1 MARLGKAGV
10 DGVDLDSVGSE
21 RSTRTGKEGWN
32 PPGNPPG
39 THWPRASG
47 SGPGPSGRILKED
60 PIQPCRPGLA
70 FRDLLVKIVGPCRN
84 EPSHTTAAP
93 PGPDNPHR
101 LSAVLLAVCDGV
113 GRWIGWQALQGNQRD
128 VPSSPSLVPRLTPR
142 IKVLLSTLHAS
153 PPSTCDSPATRLPTG
168 TRLESTA
175 SPVYPSS
182 VLPYPSRTR
191 VSNPP
196 FPSLGPASGA
206 HHPLVLP
213 PHTTRYDTAD
223 RGTSAAHT
231 HKGEPAAHKQDIQT
245 PDRASPSTLGCVCSN
260 LFVSLHRLGDSA
272 QRTDTSHAS
281 DIPPTLIR
289 RPASPLPNPVRP
301 RRKPPGL
308 EHSVCDSLAS
318 GYNTRHGQSCLS
330 CRPVSVT
337 IQKYKHIYYSAAGNH
352 VDSIRYTPRFPS
364 DQDVDCE

>member
-1 MARLGKAGV
+1 MTSTALAA
-10 DGVDLDSVGSE
+10 SV
-21 RSTRTGKEGWN
+21 
-32 PPGNPPG
+32 
-39 THWPRASG
+39 
-47 SGPGPSGRILKED
+47 
-60 PIQPCRPGLA
+60 RPGLA
-70 FRDLLVKIVGPCRN
+70 RKVGIHREIHREPTGRVRLGLVLVLLEGFLKRTRSSPAVRASLFESLLVKIVGPCRN

-128 VPSSPSLVPRLTPR
+128 VPGSPSLVPRLTPR

-191 VSNPP
+191 VSNTP

-213 PHTTRYDTAD
+213 PSYDPIRHGRPRNLGSTHTQRRTRSTQT
-223 RGTSAAHT
+223 RHT
-231 HKGEPAAHKQDIQT
+231 NS
-245 PDRASPSTLGCVCSN
+245 RPSIAVDSWVCLLQPFCVIAPSR
-260 LFVSLHRLGDSA
+260 RLGA
-272 QRTDTSHAS
+272 TDRHLARIRHPTHPHPTTCLS
-281 DIPPTLIR
+281 PPKSGPT
-289 RPASPLPNPVRP
+289 PPQAARP
-301 RRKPPGL
+301 RTL
-308 EHSVCDSLAS
+308 
-318 GYNTRHGQSCLS
+318 CL
-330 CRPVSVT
+330 R
-337 IQKYKHIYYSAAGNH
+337 Q
-352 VDSIRYTPRFPS
+352 PRFWI
-364 DQDVDCE
+364 

>member
-39 THWPRASG
+39 THWPRANG
-47 SGPGPSGRILKED
+47 SSPSPSGRILKED

-153 PPSTCDSPATRLPTG
+153 PPSTCDSPAPACRQGLVSNPRPVLCIRPPYCR
-168 TRLESTA
+168 TRLEHA
-175 SPVYPSS
+175 SRTPRFRLWVPPRGRITRSFSHLIRPDTTRPTEEPRQHTHTKANPQHTNKTYKLQTEHRRRLLDVFAPTFLCHCTVSETRRNGPTPRTHPTSHPPSS
-182 VLPYPSRTR
+182 DDLPLPSQIR
-191 VSNPP
+191 S
-196 FPSLGPASGA
+196 
-206 HHPLVLP
+206 
-213 PHTTRYDTAD
+213 D
-223 RGTSAAHT
+223 
-231 HKGEPAAHKQDIQT
+231 PAA
-245 PDRASPSTLGCVCSN
+245 S
-260 LFVSLHRLGDSA
+260 
-272 QRTDTSHAS
+272 
-281 DIPPTLIR
+281 
-289 RPASPLPNPVRP
+289 RPASNTLFATA
-301 RRKPPGL
+301 
-308 EHSVCDSLAS
+308 SLLDITHDTGRVA
-318 GYNTRHGQSCLS
+318 CLVDLS
-330 CRPVSVT
+330 LSPYRSTNIYT
-337 IQKYKHIYYSAAGNH
+337 IRQRGTM
-352 VDSIRYTPRFPS
+352 SIR
-364 DQDVDCE
+364 